1 MKKNLFRSALEDSIE
16 AKRSLFVIEEEI
28 KFAIDKICKSL
39 KNKGKIFFCGNG
51 GSAADAQHL
60 AAEFTVRLR
69 PKVNRAPIPAISLS
83 SDPSTLT
90 ACSNDYG
97 FKKVF
102 LRNLQALY
110 KKNDVLIVIST
121 SGNSENI
128 LEVLKY
134 CKKKKINTIGF
145 LGFNG
150 GKAKKYCKISLQ
162 VPSKI
167 TARIQ
172 EAHIFLGHYIF
183 ESVERLIVK
192 KWNLINQKNET
203 PKFSKVGS

>member
-1 MKKNLFRSALEDSIE
+1 MKSQLKLT
-16 AKRSLFVIEEEI
+16 KVIEESVSI
-28 KFAIDKICKSL
+28 KKKLLLQEKKIQQIIKIIHNSIL
-39 KNKGKIFFCGNG
+39 LGGKVMICGNG

-83 SDPSTLT
+83 ADPSTLT

-110 KKNDVLIVIST
+110 KKNDLLIAIST

-134 CKKKKINTIGF
+134 CKKKKINSIGF
-145 LGFNG
+145 LGYNG
-150 GKAKKYCKISLQ
+150 GKAKKYCKISLL

-183 ESVERLIVK
+183 ESVESLIINNVK
-192 KWNLINQKNET
+192 KK
-203 PKFSKVGS
+203 

>member
-1 MKKNLFRSALEDSIE
+1 MTHKLKLAE
-16 AKRSLFVIEEEI
+16 VIEESILI
-28 KFAIDKICKSL
+28 KKSL
-39 KNKGKIFFCGNG
+39 LLQEKNLQKAIKIIYNSILSGGKVMLCGNG

-69 PKVNRAPIPAISLS
+69 PKVNRAPIAAISLS

-102 LRNLQALY
+102 LRNFQALY
-110 KKNDVLIVIST
+110 KKNDLLIAIST

-134 CKKKKINTIGF
+134 CKKKKINSIGF
-145 LGFNG
+145 LGQNG
-150 GKAKKYCKISLQ
+150 GKAKKFCKVSLL
-162 VPSKI
+162 VPSKN

-172 EAHIFLGHYIF
+172 EAHILLGHFIF
-183 ESVERLIVK
+183 ESVEKLIIKNFK
-192 KWNLINQKNET
+192 KNFFFN
-203 PKFSKVGS
+203 

>member
-1 MKKNLFRSALEDSIE
+1 MKSQLKLIKA
-16 AKRSLFVIEEEI
+16 IEESVFVKKQLLNQEKEI
-28 KFAIDKICKSL
+28 KRIINIIYKSIISG
-39 KNKGKIFFCGNG
+39 GKVMLCGNG

-69 PKVNRAPIPAISLS
+69 PKINRAPIPAISLS

-134 CKKKKINTIGF
+134 CKKKKIDSIGF

-183 ESVERLIVK
+183 ESVERLIIK
-192 KWNLINQKNET
+192 K
-203 PKFSKVGS
+203 

>member
-1 MKKNLFRSALEDSIE
+1 MKSQLKLIKA
-16 AKRSLFVIEEEI
+16 IEESIFVKKQLLNQEKEVKQI
-28 KFAIDKICKSL
+28 INIIYKSL
-39 KNKGKIFFCGNG
+39 LKGGKVMLCGNG

-69 PKVNRAPIPAISLS
+69 PKINRAPIPAIPLS
-83 SDPSTLT
+83 ADPSTLT

-97 FKKVF
+97 FKKIF

-110 KKNDVLIVIST
+110 KKNDVLIAIST

-134 CKKKKINTIGF
+134 CKRKKINSIGF
-145 LGFNG
+145 LGFDG

-183 ESVERLIVK
+183 ESVERLIIK
-192 KWNLINQKNET
+192 K
-203 PKFSKVGS
+203 

>member
-1 MKKNLFRSALEDSIE
+1 MKNQLKLIKA
-16 AKRSLFVIEEEI
+16 IEESIFVKKQLLHQEKKVKQI
-28 KFAIDKICKSL
+28 INIIYKSL
-39 KNKGKIFFCGNG
+39 LKGGKVMLCGNG

-69 PKVNRAPIPAISLS
+69 PKINRDPIPAISLS
-83 SDPSTLT
+83 ADPSTLT

-97 FKKVF
+97 FKKIF

-134 CKKKKINTIGF
+134 CKRKKINSIGF

-183 ESVERLIVK
+183 ESVERLI
-192 KWNLINQKNET
+192 IQK
-203 PKFSKVGS
+203 

>member
-1 MKKNLFRSALEDSIE
+1 MKSQ
-16 AKRSLFVIEEEI
+16 I
-28 KFAIDKICKSL
+28 KLSKAIDETISIKKKLILEEKKIHKIIAAIHKSIL
-39 KNKGKIFFCGNG
+39 LGGKIMLCGNG

-69 PKVNRAPIPAISLS
+69 PKVNRAPLPAISLS
-83 SDPSTLT
+83 SDTSTLT

-97 FKKVF
+97 FKKIF

-110 KKNDVLIVIST
+110 KKNDLLIVIST

-128 LEVLKY
+128 IEVLKF
-134 CKKKKINTIGF
+134 CKKKKIFTVGL
-145 LGFNG
+145 LGSGG
-150 GKAKKYCKISLQ
+150 GKAKKYCAISLN

-167 TARIQ
+167 TARVQ

-183 ESVERLIVK
+183 ESVERLIIQK
-192 KWNLINQKNET
+192 KNK
-203 PKFSKVGS
+203 

>member
-1 MKKNLFRSALEDSIE
+1 ML
-16 AKRSLFVIEEEI
+16 
-28 KFAIDKICKSL
+28 
-39 KNKGKIFFCGNG
+39 CGNG

-69 PKVNRAPIPAISLS
+69 PKVNRAPLPAISLS
-83 SDPSTLT
+83 SDTSTLT

-97 FKKVF
+97 FKKIF

-110 KKNDVLIVIST
+110 KKNDLLIVIST

-128 LEVLKY
+128 IEVLKF
-134 CKKKKINTIGF
+134 CKKKKIFTVGL
-145 LGFNG
+145 LGSGG
-150 GKAKKYCKISLQ
+150 GKAKKYCAISLN

-167 TARIQ
+167 TARVQ

-183 ESVERLIVK
+183 ESVERLIIQK
-192 KWNLINQKNET
+192 KKQII
-203 PKFSKVGS
+203 S

>member
-1 MKKNLFRSALEDSIE
+1 MKSQLKLT
-16 AKRSLFVIEEEI
+16 KVIEESVSI
-28 KFAIDKICKSL
+28 KKKLLLQEKKIQQIIKIIHNSIL
-39 KNKGKIFFCGNG
+39 LGGKVMICGNG

-83 SDPSTLT
+83 ADPSTLT

-110 KKNDVLIVIST
+110 KKNDLLIAIST

-134 CKKKKINTIGF
+134 CKKKKINSIGF
-145 LGFNG
+145 LGYNG
-150 GKAKKYCKISLQ
+150 GKAKKYCRISLV

-172 EAHIFLGHYIF
+172 EAHIFIGHHI
-183 ESVERLIVK
+183 LAK
-192 KWNLINQKNET
+192 L
-203 PKFSKVGS
+203 KVFC